1 MQLSLIRNESV
12 FLSKD
17 IFYMVRSF
25 SLLEN
30 ILLSLRYNTRRIL
43 TAINFF
49 LGLKNYLLAIVY
61 YCFDVNLMNATSI
74 SRKSKK
80 DKSKSKLFL
89 KISQYGKSSEL
100 KSTNGIINNQSP

>member
-1 MQLSLIRNESV
+1 MQLSLIRNECV

-25 SLLEN
+25 SLLEK

-49 LGLKNYLLAIVY
+49 LDLKNYLLAIVY

-80 DKSKSKLFL
+80 DKSTSSKLFL

-100 KSTNGIINNQSP
+100 KSTNGINQSP

>member
-80 DKSKSKLFL
+80 DKSTSSKLFL

-100 KSTNGIINNQSP
+100 KSTNGINQSP